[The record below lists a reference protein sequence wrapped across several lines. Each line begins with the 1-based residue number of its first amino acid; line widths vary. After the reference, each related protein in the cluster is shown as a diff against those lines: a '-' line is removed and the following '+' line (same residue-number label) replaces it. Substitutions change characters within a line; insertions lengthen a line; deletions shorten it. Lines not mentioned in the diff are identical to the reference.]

1 MGMYALCIIFQSSSG
16 ICVLWWNGKDWSA
29 NSKEA
34 KLFDEKSLRRA
45 KRIIPHPGG
54 IISEVFVNKES

>member
-1 MGMYALCIIFQSSSG
+1 MGMYTLCITFQSSSG
-16 ICVLWWNGKDWSA
+16 IHALWWNGEDWST

-45 KRIIPHPGG
+45 KRIIPHPCG
-54 IISEVFVNKES
+54 IISEVFVNKGN